1 MKNECILSSA
11 NECNGSN
18 SLAKML
24 QISNKLHKRE
34 ITTIISESISTS
46 DSLNKFNKKN

>member
-1 MKNECILSSA
+1 MKNECILLSA

-18 SLAKML
+18 GLAKML

-34 ITTIISESISTS
+34 ITIISKSISTS
-46 DSLNKFNKKN
+46 DSFNKFNKKN